1 MKNETPDY
9 IQDAVDNVMAAYDR
23 YLSGKLN
30 LKALDPIAILD
41 LERDFLLADKHL
53 DYINHRQLS
62 AMRRYLSEYLLK

>member
-1 MKNETPDY
+1 MKNKTPDY

-23 YLSGKLN
+23 YLSGKLD
-30 LKALDPIAILD
+30 LKALDPISILD

>member
-30 LKALDPIAILD
+30 LKALDPISILD